1 MSSADSALT
10 RLSSE
15 KGKSFQRAARRDN
28 KACTSSSVTQNL
40 SDGLRSVVMSSVGR
54 ELSACVLPRY

>member
-1 MSSADSALT
+1 MFLADSALT